1 MFCDLENGTEEEKA
15 ACEKKE
21 NIYSACN
28 GMAVCSHKCWESGVT
43 YAGCMECINSF
54 CSRESGHPLWSTFN
68 KEFVL
73 CRDHKRCLTNFPP
86 NTFDQLSVK
95 DQWKGRQ
102 QCWGSHWSR
111 SRHQDVNKMD
121 FMKPVEVCNMVKKAM
136 SIPFPEWEWAY
147 KNCTTRICTVENK
160 DFNPS
165 QCQDLKCIK
174 ECLNSNGASEAC
186 LACGACQSCNIKS
199 LQRSGMFDRKKF
211 RNEKNGV
218 NPALIKYETYD
229 RKNPWAR
236 KALSPM
242 TPFRQAQLKKGN
254 CKSCDLHQFRLDCR
268 ASCEKYEELRLQGH
282 DRDTKE
288 YQLAFQTCK
297 STRCVT
303 SVSRA
308 CGFCLKKCEKQG
320 KVTWTSSLGS
330 SFWRAN
336 YDGWGCNLDCRPKT
350 ISQYTEFRGVDVYD
364 EAVAGYTRAFDNLNF
379 GVLDDDTI
387 DVLMDWAKKGQKKF

>member
-1 MFCDLENGTEEEKA
+1 
-15 ACEKKE
+15 
-21 NIYSACN
+21 
-28 GMAVCSHKCWESGVT
+28 
-43 YAGCMECINSF
+43 
-54 CSRESGHPLWSTFN
+54 
-68 KEFVL
+68 
-73 CRDHKRCLTNFPP
+73 
-86 NTFDQLSVK
+86 
-95 DQWKGRQ
+95 
-102 QCWGSHWSR
+102 
-111 SRHQDVNKMD
+111 
-121 FMKPVEVCNMVKKAM
+121 MKPVEVCNMVKKAM

-147 KNCTTRICTVENK
+147 NNCTTRICTVEHQ

-165 QCQDLKCIK
+165 ECEDLKCIK

-211 RNEKNGV
+211 KNEKNGV

-254 CKSCDLHQFRLDCR
+254 CKSCDLQQFRLDCR

-350 ISQYTEFRGVDVYD
+350 ITQYTEFRGVDVYD
-364 EAVAGYTRAFDNLNF
+364 EQVAGYTRAFDNLNF